1 MKKSTTSQGY
11 STKIFR
17 LSWLTNSALVY
28 EPKCGGRSWGGGLTN
43 EYNCAHGAQLNF
55 GDLTPYLTYASRCF
69 YTDSHCECSTG
80 WLEPMLDRIA
90 KKNTT
95 VVAPIGTVVDVF

>member
-1 MKKSTTSQGY
+1 M
-11 STKIFR
+11 
-17 LSWLTNSALVY
+17 
-28 EPKCGGRSWGGGLTN
+28 P
-43 EYNCAHGAQLNF
+43 
-55 GDLTPYLTYASRCF
+55 RCF

-95 VVAPIGTVVDVF
+95 VVAPIGTVVVVDVF